1 MVKFL
6 LQRPIAV
13 LMAFTACFIVG
24 LVTYF
29 SLPVSLLPDI
39 AIPQITIQVSGE
51 NSSARE
57 LENTVVTPVRRQLL
71 QVAGLREIKS
81 ETRDGAGI
89 IRMEFEF
96 GVNTDL
102 AFIEV
107 NEKIDAAMN
116 SLPKEVARP
125 KAIKASATD
134 IPVFYLNMTLKN
146 DRPYEGTNEQQFLD
160 MCELAENVVKRRIE
174 QLPEV
179 AMADITGV
187 PGKLLQIVP
196 DKDKLAMTG
205 ITVED
210 IENALASNNV
220 EPGSMLVRDGYYEYN
235 IRIATLLR
243 TPEDVKNIYIRK
255 GDRILQLKELC
266 KVDVVSQKESGL
278 SVAGGKKAVTL
289 AIIKQS
295 DENMDEMKEKLKET
309 TDYFASLYPDI
320 EFSVSRNQTELLDY
334 TISNLQQNLSLGF
347 LFIFIVAILFL
358 GDIRSPLVIGISM
371 VTSIVITF
379 FFFYFCHVSLNVISL
394 SGLILAVGMM
404 IDSSIIVTE
413 NISQY
418 RERGYSLK
426 RSCAVGTT
434 EMITPMLSSSLTTIA
449 VFLPLIFMS
458 GIAGAIFMDQAFSI
472 TVGLMISYVTGIM
485 LLPVLY
491 LLFYRAGIRSKSF
504 LSKRFDNLLKNEWL
518 EGFYDK
524 GIDWVFSHKK
534 ISLLGTLATLPVCVF
549 FFYFME
555 KERMPEIDQNELIMR
570 IEWNENIHVD
580 ENNRRV
586 DELMKLT
593 DGKVTE
599 HTAYVGMQDYI
610 LNGGSELSSTEA
622 ELYFKTGTPTEI
634 LPLQDLLTKEVEE
647 KYPLAV
653 VSFSPPETIFEKLFV
668 TGEADIVA
676 ELHVANK
683 SKAPE
688 AEQLQQLEK
697 DVIQATGMT
706 PTGIAFRNQLNL
718 VVNREKLLLYNI
730 AYEELT
736 RVLRTAFKENKVS
749 TLRSYQQYLPIGI
762 AGEEKSVN
770 RILNETLVQTLP
782 DKNRQVN
789 YIPLSELVSIVPAED
804 LKSITAGKN
813 GEYIPLSFY
822 DVENP
827 TRLMKEV
834 KETVK
839 EKNEWE
845 VDFSGSFFSNEKM
858 MGELTVIL
866 FVSLL
871 LMYFILCAQFES
883 FLQPLIVLLEIPI
896 DTAFALITLWALGHT
911 LNLMS
916 AIGIIVTCGIVVNNS
931 ILKLDTINELR
942 KAGVPLVEAIHTAGK
957 RRLRAIIMTSLTTIF
972 AMVPLLFTS
981 DMGSEL
987 QKPLSIAMIGSM
999 VVGTLVSLFIIP
1011 LIYWFIYR
1019 KHDKNEVR

>member
-518 EGFYDK
+518 ERFYDT

-916 AIGIIVTCGIVVNNS
+916 AIGIIVTCGIVVNDS

-942 KAGVPLVEAIHTAGK
+942 KAGVPLVEAIHTAGR